1 MIQRI
6 QSIFFLL
13 AAAAFVALFAMPMA
27 TTPAQGDDVIFSDM
41 QYTSGDLPLL
51 MILTIVGAL
60 VALIALFAFKNRQL
74 QMRLGYLVIV
84 VSILVPVLA
93 YWLFTQHAA
102 GMPEETE
109 VNDGFGIFLP
119 LIALVCA
126 VVANYFVRKDEKLVR
141 SMDRLR

>member
-1 MIQRI
+1 
-6 QSIFFLL
+6 
-13 AAAAFVALFAMPMA
+13 MA

-51 MILTIVGAL
+51 MILTIVGVL

-84 VSILVPVLA
+84 ISILVPVLA

-102 GMPEETE
+102 EMPEETE
-109 VNDGFGIFLP
+109 VHDGFGIFLP